1 MQNNYMIE
9 KITENIYLIDTLA
22 YNEEKAVACY
32 LVKSGD
38 KFALIDVGY
47 ASTYMNVVNALLS
60 ANIDVSNLT
69 YIIPT
74 HVHLDHSGA
83 TGHIA
88 NIAKKA
94 TIVAHE
100 RAQRHLVDPSR
111 LIESAKQIF
120 GEEKLNSFGLPLPV
134 NPERITV
141 VKEELEL
148 KLGDL
153 TLRCIY
159 APGHAPH
166 QISVLLVEK
175 KALFTAD
182 AVGIVQPKLNIMI
195 PTTPPPSFDPIQAIK
210 TVDNLSSHEPNMLL
224 VPHFGVRNDPNNI
237 FELTKIKINEWVED
251 IKKFLKE
258 NLNKEEILQRMI
270 QKVKIEANLENL
282 PSSAIQSIYVTVSG
296 ILNYLAKS

>member
-1 MQNNYMIE
+1 MKIE
-9 KITENIYLIDTLA
+9 RITENIYLIDTLA

-38 KFALIDVGY
+38 KFALIDLGY
-47 ASTYMNVVNALLS
+47 ASTYMNVINALLS
-60 ANIDVSNLT
+60 AGIEPSNLT

-74 HVHLDHSGA
+74 HVHLDHAGA

-94 TIVAHE
+94 TIIAHE
-100 RAQRHLVDPSR
+100 RAQRHLVDPSK
-111 LIESAKQIF
+111 LIESAKEIF
-120 GEEKLNSFGLPLPV
+120 GEEKLKSFGLPLPV
-134 NPERITV
+134 NAERINI
-141 VKEELEL
+141 VKDELEL

-166 QISVLLVEK
+166 QISILLIEK

-210 TVDNLSSHEPNMLL
+210 TVDNLSSYEPRMLL
-224 VPHFGVRNDPNNI
+224 VPHFGVRNDPQNI
-237 FELTKIKINEWVED
+237 FELTKLKINEWMEE
-251 IKKFLKE
+251 IKKLVKANFK
-258 NLNKEEILQRMI
+258 KEEILQTMLK
-270 QKVKIEANLENL
+270 KVKNEAKIENL
-282 PSSAIQSIYVTVSG
+282 PSSAIQSVYVTVSG
-296 ILNYLAKS
+296 ILNYLSKLS